1 MNAFESPTSRE
12 NGRHSRK
19 GAVWVMF
26 SMKSWHPTVVKLVDN
41 VESKG
46 CGNGV
51 GRTGAVHGTLVL
63 LESTWVGAD
72 VADGARERSVPVGC
86 ELSTVVATDVAGT
99 GSGAA

>member
-1 MNAFESPTSRE
+1 MIQVQVQKPRNGSTAHKPGHEHTKGRSNKLTVINAFESPTSRE

-51 GRTGAVHGTLVL
+51 GRTGAVHGTFVL
-63 LESTWVGAD
+63 LEST
-72 VADGARERSVPVGC
+72 
-86 ELSTVVATDVAGT
+86 
-99 GSGAA
+99 